1 MADWRLRLGRIPA
14 FVLAFILSAGTVA
27 GADQQQCSY
36 WKTEGEGP
44 GHLGVQLGMLVSTLD
59 KTTLKHRPS
68 LSNPRFFDG
77 LHIKAYFIEE
87 KSLSVETVPC
97 GDGDEVVVGILVGA
111 GVYDFF
117 RQHPSMAWWM
127 ADQQRDLKRS
137 GVLDIHIV
145 REDKKTFLWGIKTR
159 RSERNVSDYE
169 VLSRECFRSR
179 GEASAGCDMTAWQT
193 YDIRSNK
200 LK

>member
-1 MADWRLRLGRIPA
+1 
-14 FVLAFILSAGTVA
+14 
-27 GADQQQCSY
+27 
-36 WKTEGEGP
+36 
-44 GHLGVQLGMLVSTLD
+44 
-59 KTTLKHRPS
+59 
-68 LSNPRFFDG
+68 
-77 LHIKAYFIEE
+77 
-87 KSLSVETVPC
+87 
-97 GDGDEVVVGILVGA
+97 
-111 GVYDFF
+111 
-117 RQHPSMAWWM
+117 MAWWM

-193 YDIRSNK
+193 YDIRANK